1 MSHRH
6 ISPKIV
12 ERKKKKP
19 CLAFGVTVKLLCFC
33 LLLSKSYFNLQF
45 NVLFKKFYNS
55 VFEIQSDQI
64 NKIGK
69 LFFSFVKLALDR
81 NVNFLY
87 RSTLR
92 SF

>member
-12 ERKKKKP
+12 ERKKKTR
-19 CLAFGVTVKLLCFC
+19 LAFRVTVTLLCFC

-45 NVLFKKFYNS
+45 NVLLKKIYNS

-87 RSTLR
+87 RSTVR